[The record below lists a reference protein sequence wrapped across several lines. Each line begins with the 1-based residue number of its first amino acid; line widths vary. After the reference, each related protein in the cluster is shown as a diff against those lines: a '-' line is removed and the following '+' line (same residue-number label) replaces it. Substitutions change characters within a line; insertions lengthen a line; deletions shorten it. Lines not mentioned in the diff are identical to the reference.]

1 MTTATQTPTLA
12 KVDDQITDVQTPS
25 LDKVLEK
32 FICTEIVAKD
42 PRDTDTGTSGDDRKS
57 DD

>member
-1 MTTATQTPTLA
+1 MTTAMKTPVLT
-12 KVDDQITDVQTPS
+12 KTDVQTLN

-42 PRDTDTGTSGDDRKS
+42 PRDTDTGTSGDDRSK

>member
-1 MTTATQTPTLA
+1 MTTSTKTSVLA
-12 KVDDQITDVQTPS
+12 KVNVQSPN

-42 PRDTDTGTSGDDRKS
+42 PRDTDTGTSGDDRTK

>member
-1 MTTATQTPTLA
+1 MLTTATKTPTLT
-12 KVDDQITDVQTPS
+12 KTDVQTPS

-42 PRDTDTGTSGDDRKS
+42 PRDTDTGTSGDDRTK